1 MVQVP
6 NNIIEIIKTFIEE
19 AKKDNINISQE
30 IQFGLYA
37 KGTQHVWSNIDLALV
52 TEDFN
57 IENPFVRE
65 ILKDEIR
72 II

>member
-37 KGTQHVWSNIDLALV
+37 KGT
-52 TEDFN
+52 
-57 IENPFVRE
+57 
-65 ILKDEIR
+65 
-72 II
+72 